1 MRPLLSALAL
11 AVSGVMAGLVAAVAA
26 KGAGSLTS
34 DFLFTL
40 PAGAGREGGI
50 LSVILSTL
58 WLAAGA
64 LAFSLPLGV
73 GTALYL
79 VEYAPPGRIVGLI
92 RSLTETLAGVPSIL
106 FGLFGFAVFVVRLG
120 WGPSLLSGSATLA
133 VMLLPT
139 VIRTS
144 EEAVAAVPQ
153 ELREG
158 AAALGAARWDA
169 IRRIVLPQAAPGILT
184 GALLALGRA
193 VGETA
198 AVLLTAGT
206 DLALP
211 RSPLDPGRP
220 MAVHLYILAGEGLS
234 DGRAYATALALVCG
248 VLFVNIFAHLLL
260 GGRRVR

>member
-1 MRPLLSALAL
+1 MRPLLTALAL
-11 AVSGVMAGLVAAVAA
+11 AVSGVMVGLVAALAA
-26 KGAGSLTS
+26 GGAGSLTL
-34 DFLFTL
+34 DFLFSL
-40 PAGAGREGGI
+40 PARAGREGGI

-64 LAFSLPLGV
+64 LALALPLGL

-79 VEYAPPGRIVGLI
+79 VEYARPGRLVRLI
-92 RSLTETLAGVPSIL
+92 RSLIETLAGVPSIL
-106 FGLFGFAVFVVRLG
+106 FGLFGFSVFVVRLG
-120 WGPSLLSGSATLA
+120 WGPSLLAGSATLA
-133 VMLLPT
+133 LMLLPT

-158 AAALGAARWDA
+158 AAALGATRWEA
-169 IRRIVLPQAAPGILT
+169 VCRIVLPQAAPGILT

-220 MAVHLYILAGEGLS
+220 MAVHLYILAGEGLD
-234 DGRAYATALALVCG
+234 DGRAHATALALVCG
-248 VLFVNIFAHLLL
+248 VLLVNTLAHLLL
-260 GGRRVR
+260 DGRREP